1 MSATQDTLFETD
13 VRGAHSLHPV
23 VRSPW
28 NILNL
33 YAGIGGNRKL
43 WDATV
48 TAVERQEDIAAAY
61 QSQYPNDTVVIG
73 DAHEY
78 MAANFQRFDF
88 IWSSPPCQS
97 HSKMDRANCRNKPR
111 YADMRLYEEII
122 FLQTYHKGKWVVEN
136 VVPYYKPLI
145 TPTVQIGRHLFW
157 SNFQFTVRD
166 VARPA
171 GFIASGGQATANDLK
186 AWLGLNYEGNIYYAD
201 NHCPAQ
207 VLRNCVHPII
217 GAQILEAARTPN
229 DQAEARRI

>member
-1 MSATQDTLFETD
+1 MNEQETLSAE
-13 VRGAHSLHPV
+13 RGADSQQRM

-28 NILNL
+28 NVLNL

-48 TAVERQEDIAAAY
+48 TAVERQENIAAAY
-61 QSQYPNDTVVIG
+61 QAQYPNDTVVIG

-78 MAANFQRFDF
+78 LAANFQRFDF

-111 YADMRLYEEII
+111 YADLRLYEEII

-157 SNFQFTVRD
+157 SNFQFTARD

-186 AWLGLNYEGNIYYAD
+186 SWLGLNYEGNIYYAD

-217 GAQILEAARTPN
+217 GAQILESAMTPN
-229 DQAEARRI
+229 DKVSDAPH

>member
-1 MSATQDTLFETD
+1 MN
-13 VRGAHSLHPV
+13 V
-23 VRSPW
+23 
-28 NILNL
+28 LNL
-33 YAGIGGNRKL
+33 YAGIGGNRKM

-61 QSQYPNDTVVIG
+61 KSQYPDDIVIVG

-78 MAANFQRFDF
+78 LSANFRRFDF

-111 YADMRLYEEII
+111 YADLRLYEEII

-136 VVPYYKPLI
+136 VVPYYKPMI

-157 SNFQFTVRD
+157 SNFIFEARD

-171 GFIASGGQATANDLK
+171 RFIASGRQATATELK
-186 AWLGLNYEGNIYYAD
+186 SWLGLNYEGNIYYAD

-207 VLRNCVHPII
+207 VLRNCVHPEI
-217 GAQILEAARTPN
+217 GAQILEAAKLK
-229 DQAEARRI
+229 DKELELA